1 MPARICR
8 VSCEDLNGVHH
19 SVEVTADSLYEA
31 VARGLSAL
39 QSNSWVGEIGE
50 GLTSITV
57 EVQEKAPATH
67 RILVKDFRRW
77 LEARGT
83 TPAEIMARERV
94 RDILGGIAPPTDR
107 QTRRRWQEGRNR

>member
-1 MPARICR
+1 M
-8 VSCEDLNGVHH
+8 HH
-19 SVEVTADSLYEA
+19 TVEVAAESLYEA

-39 QSNSWVGEIGE
+39 RANSWVGEIGE
-50 GLTSITV
+50 GLTSITI

-67 RILVKDFRRW
+67 RVLMKDFRRW

-94 RDILGGIAPPTDR
+94 RDILGGIATSADR

>member
-19 SVEVTADSLYEA
+19 SVEVTAESLYEA

-39 QSNSWVGEIGE
+39 RANSWVGEIGE
-50 GLTSITV
+50 GLTSITI

-67 RILVKDFRRW
+67 RVLMKDFRRW

-94 RDILGGIAPPTDR
+94 RDILGGIATPADR
-107 QTRRRWQEGRNR
+107 QTRRRRQEERNR

>member
-1 MPARICR
+1 MVFFQGVGENQSR

-19 SVEVTADSLYEA
+19 SVEVAAESLYET

-39 QSNSWVGEIGE
+39 RANSWVGEIGE

-67 RILVKDFRRW
+67 RVLMKDFRRW
-77 LEARGT
+77 LEAS
-83 TPAEIMARERV
+83 
-94 RDILGGIAPPTDR
+94 RDDAGGDHGPRASAGDS
-107 QTRRRWQEGRNR
+107 

>member
-1 MPARICR
+1 M
-8 VSCEDLNGVHH
+8 
-19 SVEVTADSLYEA
+19 EVIAESLYEA
-31 VARGLSAL
+31 VARGLSSLRA
-39 QSNSWVGEIGE
+39 NSWVGEIDE

-94 RDILGGIAPPTDR
+94 RDILGGIATSADR
-107 QTRRRWQEGRNR
+107 QRRRRLQQERNR